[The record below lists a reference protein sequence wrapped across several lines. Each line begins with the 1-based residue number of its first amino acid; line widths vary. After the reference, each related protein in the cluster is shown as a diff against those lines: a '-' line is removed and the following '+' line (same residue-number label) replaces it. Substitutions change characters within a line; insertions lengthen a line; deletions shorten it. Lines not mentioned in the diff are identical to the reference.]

1 MKVSAWKGEVLGV
14 RVGKLNREKHFSR
27 DWTDIQI
34 ELDGKVGSVTLSSGF
49 WRECPEVRSK
59 AIEEWLF
66 KHGLAPWPKGK
77 PPELELTPLGGPLF
91 RLTIHG

>member
-14 RVGKLNREKHFSR
+14 RVGKPNREKHFSR

-49 WRECPEVRSK
+49 WRDALRYVAKRLRNGCSNMV
-59 AIEEWLF
+59 LL
-66 KHGLAPWPKGK
+66 HGRKGNRQS
-77 PPELELTPLGGPLF
+77 LN
-91 RLTIHG
+91 